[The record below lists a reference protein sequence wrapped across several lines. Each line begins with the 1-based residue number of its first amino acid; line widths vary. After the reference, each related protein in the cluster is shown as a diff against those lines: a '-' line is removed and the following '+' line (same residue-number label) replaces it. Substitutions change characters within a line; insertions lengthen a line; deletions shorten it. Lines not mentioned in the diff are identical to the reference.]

1 MVYLKENG
9 SHGFS
14 YQQQY
19 DFLLAG
25 HPDCLEE
32 IVHTKFMVLKEQ
44 EPENAAH
51 YEQLDTELTERLDT
65 ADDSNS
71 TFGYSESDDIVKT
84 FIREK
89 GLTELFRDV
98 PAITDQTNSDE
109 TLAIFDLD
117 DDDGTLFLV

>member
-1 MVYLKENG
+1 MVYIKEDG

-14 YQQQY
+14 CQKHY
-19 DFLLAG
+19 DFLLKE

-44 EPENAAH
+44 EPENATH
-51 YEQLDTELTERLDT
+51 YEQLDNEFTQRLDT
-65 ADDSNS
+65 ADDTNPN
-71 TFGYSESDDIVKT
+71 FGYSESDEIVRT

-98 PAITDQTNSDE
+98 PAIIAEVNSDE
-109 TLAIFDLD
+109 TLALFDLED
-117 DDDGTLFLV
+117 DDDTLFLV